1 MNPREAND
9 YMYFNLVASKEHL
22 EEYSRFIDDAAK
34 AQDEDDLVLAE
45 THYRK
50 ALAYAEKT
58 WGSYCWMA
66 GSALMHL
73 TNVLD
78 LQGRTDEA
86 DVTEA
91 LCARI
96 LAAGE
101 GI

>member
-1 MNPREAND
+1 MNGREAND

-22 EEYSRFIDDAAK
+22 EEYSRFIDEASRAA
-34 AQDEDDLVLAE
+34 DENDLELAE
-45 THYRK
+45 AQYRK
-50 ALAYAEKT
+50 ALRFAEKT
-58 WGSYCWMA
+58 WGTYCWMA

-78 LQGRTDEA
+78 LQGRIDEA

-96 LAAGE
+96 LASGE
-101 GI
+101 GL